1 MQLTERM
8 RLYTRGNANIAG
20 RNSLRRGGHQMA
32 EGEPNATGPNEDQGQ
47 RRLHL
52 RGVSETLAGEAD
64 TPTYDGVGAELRAVR
79 EDIGATRAEFAS
91 QLRIREP
98 YLGAIEDG
106 RFDDLPGPVYAV
118 GFIRSYADA
127 VGLDGE
133 EFVSRFKRESAA
145 RPDQTRLRFPAP
157 EVESRLPSGR
167 LLVLSLFFV
176 GAVYAGWYYL
186 SSVDRSTVEQIPAVP
201 DRLLAS
207 TQDSAPDDAA
217 QKKTSALKAVE
228 NESGLS
234 RANAATASITLV
246 GTEATGT
253 ADSTVPVGAGEPS
266 AVEPGTVD
274 ANGETSAP
282 PGGRSE
288 PNTASAAAAK
298 LTATK
303 IAAALSP
310 SSVSSIAVGQ
320 SVEPSTVA
328 TAPASSTDL
337 ESSVSSATMGSVREP
352 AAEASASAQADA
364 DAMIPAAAAPTQI
377 IEETDLPRDL
387 RQRPGRGRAD
397 EQTQGSAADVSRVI
411 EGSPPQVAAA
421 DIDIEQPAAS
431 SQTELAALSVPEP
444 PTSNSDGQS
453 ANETPSAPR
462 LYGDGNGESRVT
474 LTARLDS
481 WVQVVSEDNELLLT
495 RILRAGDTYFVPNQ
509 PGLLLLTGNAGA
521 LQVSVDGRA
530 LPPLGPIGAV
540 RRNVS
545 LDPEH
550 LLSSAGQGAQ

>member
-1 MQLTERM
+1 
-8 RLYTRGNANIAG
+8 
-20 RNSLRRGGHQMA
+20 MA
-32 EGEPNATGPNEDQGQ
+32 EGEPNATDPDEDQGQ
-47 RRLHL
+47 RCLHL

-64 TPTYDGVGAELRAVR
+64 THTYDGIGAELRAVR
-79 EDIGATRAEFAS
+79 EDIGATLAEFAS

-145 RPDQTRLRFPAP
+145 RPDQTRLRFPVP

-207 TQDSAPDDAA
+207 TQNSARDDAA

-253 ADSTVPVGAGEPS
+253 AAATVPVGAGAPS
-266 AVEPGTVD
+266 AVEPGTVEPGTVEPGTVD
-274 ANGETSAP
+274 TNGETSAP
-282 PGGRSE
+282 PAGQSE

-298 LTATK
+298 LTAIK
-303 IAAALSP
+303 IAAANSAPVAQADKSVRVRQTLSP

-320 SVEPSTVA
+320 SVEPGTVA
-328 TAPASSTDL
+328 TAQASSTDL
-337 ESSVSSATMGSVREP
+337 EPPVSSVAMGSLPEP
-352 AAEASASAQADA
+352 AADA
-364 DAMIPAAAAPTQI
+364 DAMIPAAAAPTKI
-377 IEETDLPRDL
+377 IEEADLPRDL

-397 EQTQGSAADVSRVI
+397 EQMQGSAADVSRAI
-411 EGSPPQVAAA
+411 AGSPPQVAAA
-421 DIDIEQPAAS
+421 DIDIEQPAAN

-462 LYGDGNGESRVT
+462 RYGDGNGESRVT

-530 LPPLGPIGAV
+530 LPPIGPIGAV

-550 LLSSAGQGAQ
+550 LLSSAGQGAR

>member
-1 MQLTERM
+1 
-8 RLYTRGNANIAG
+8 
-20 RNSLRRGGHQMA
+20 MA

-207 TQDSAPDDAA
+207 TQNIAPDDAA

-266 AVEPGTVD
+266 EVEPGTVD
-274 ANGETSAP
+274 TNGETSAP
-282 PGGRSE
+282 PAGRSE
-288 PNTASAAAAK
+288 PNTASAAAANSAPAPQADK
-298 LTATK
+298 SVRVRQT
-303 IAAALSP
+303 LSP

-320 SVEPSTVA
+320 SVEPGTVA
-328 TAPASSTDL
+328 TVQASSTDL
-337 ESSVSSATMGSVREP
+337 ESSVSSVTMGSVREP
-352 AAEASASAQADA
+352 AAEA

-377 IEETDLPRDL
+377 IEEADLPRDL

-411 EGSPPQVAAA
+411 EGSSPQVAAA

-530 LPPLGPIGAV
+530 LPPIGPIGAV